1 MQTIEITVPFVYDAK
16 GKMPRQV
23 NTRDLSFGEYMT
35 FNLTVVD
42 DAEAPVAVRYTN
54 HAKTT
59 GKNDEVYLDDD
70 APETIE
76 YRVKDGEFYA
86 VQPKYHAEG
95 QATLETI
102 THREQL
108 SHNPI
113 ALASRNIGDYGSTR
127 DYDAFIDGDLEDV
140 AKYKLSWCDRED
152 RLALLQQKLDG
163 FLLVGDQLWV
173 KCGQPMLHVKYH
185 GTMTSSTADIT
196 VAVAGKQIE
205 DYDTNR
211 EGYYFRLDDYE
222 NAKDFAYKGIKWTD
236 RYAAVTE
243 HAHDIEILIPEPLT
257 LLPDVGDY
265 LGFGHEVLADET
277 NKVLK
282 AGRNQANTWYDL
294 QEAYDAF
301 KQTKSEQDL
310 FVMMEAAER
319 VIDVTED
326 PDRGYSSH
334 SRKQLKRFQERLE
347 MRPTYDASKSPLK
360 I

>member
-1 MQTIEITVPFVYDAK
+1 METIEITVPFVYDAK
-16 GKMPRQV
+16 GKLPRQV
-23 NTRDLSFGEYMT
+23 NTRDLKFGEYVT
-35 FNLTVVD
+35 FNLPVVD

-59 GKNDEVYLDDD
+59 GKNDEVHLDED
-70 APETIE
+70 APVTIE

-86 VQPKYHAEG
+86 IQPRDHAEG

-113 ALASRNIGDYGSTR
+113 AQASRNLGGYGSNQ
-127 DYDAFIDGDLEDV
+127 DYDSFIDGDLEDV
-140 AKYKLSWCDRED
+140 AKYKLSWSDREE
-152 RLALLQQKLDG
+152 RFALLQQKLDQ
-163 FLLVGDQLWV
+163 FLLVGDELWTR
-173 KCGQPMLHVKYH
+173 CGQPMLHVKHY
-185 GTMTSSTADIT
+185 GTMRSSTADIT
-196 VAVAGKQIE
+196 VEAVGREIE

-211 EGYYFRLDDYE
+211 DGYYFRLDDYE
-222 NAKDFAYKGIKWTD
+222 NAKDFAQKGVKWTD
-236 RYAAVTE
+236 HYAAVTE

-265 LGFGHEVLADET
+265 LGFAYQVLTRDQDE
-277 NKVLK
+277 VLK
-282 AGRNQANTWYDL
+282 AGRSQANTWYDL

-301 KQTKSEQDL
+301 RQTKSEQDL

-319 VIDVTED
+319 VIELTED
-326 PDRGYSSH
+326 RERGYASH
-334 SRKQLKRFQERLE
+334 NSKQLKRFQERLE
-347 MRPTYDASKSPLK
+347 MRPTYGASQAAFK